1 MNNPLLTLLLL
12 PLLVG
17 ACGQHAE
24 SADMPG
30 AAAPAVSA
38 AEPPVRPAPPLPRQ
52 ARITVTFAAAP
63 VAATAR
69 IAPLLYNKTR
79 VLHFEEDDSPR
90 AVFTE
95 AYPLFQGGKSP
106 TGQVFPGLRFTD
118 GCGHPRPYTGAVAIN
133 GHNPSYNNT
142 EWLSDGMGH
151 DAGKLVWAQVQTLLN
166 HGWDVENHS
175 DLHTPD
181 NPARQLADLDVLIAK
196 HLNGYQPSVFVV
208 PTNFAG
214 YPTAAFEAGYLA
226 VTSASQ
232 GDQYPMLNPYNE
244 QRIALSSLPVP
255 PDKFVYRRYNADLA
269 AGETSGALITRL
281 NRLSDDLMAPGEP
294 ATEGYLQRVF
304 THGIDLNVLTTWMNH
319 TQAIARDQ
327 LWVTTLREFD
337 EYRRTSHEV
346 KKTETLRGNTL
357 TIGLNYSGVHP
368 RTRFPSL
375 TLLLDTP
382 GVIANV
388 SVTGADSISYN
399 KATKM
404 VNVFRH

>member
-1 MNNPLLTLLLL
+1 MKHSLLTLLLV
-12 PLLVG
+12 PLFSG

-24 SADMPG
+24 SAGAD
-30 AAAPAVSA
+30 AAAANIA
-38 AEPPVRPAPPLPRQ
+38 QPPVRPVPPLPRQ
-52 ARITVTFAAAP
+52 ARITVTFASAP
-63 VAATAR
+63 AAATSR

-79 VLHFEEDDSPR
+79 VLHFEEDDSPV

-95 AYPLFQGGKSP
+95 AYPLFQGGKAA
-106 TGQVFPGLRFTD
+106 TGQAFPGLRFTD
-118 GCGHPRPYTGAVAIN
+118 GCGHARPYTAAVAIN

-142 EWLSDGMGH
+142 EWLDDGLGH
-151 DAGKLVWAQVQTLLN
+151 DSGKLVWAQAQTLLN

-175 DLHTPD
+175 DLHTAD
-181 NPARQLADLDVLIAK
+181 NPVRQLADLDALIAK
-196 HLNGYQPSVFVV
+196 HLNGYKPSVFVV

-232 GDQYPMLNPYNE
+232 GDQFLMLNPYND
-244 QRIALSSLPVP
+244 QRIPLSSLPVP

-281 NRLSDDLMAPGEP
+281 NRLSDDLMAPGNP
-294 ATEGYLQRVF
+294 AAELYLQRVF
-304 THGIDLNVLTTWMNH
+304 THGIDLNVLTAWMNH
-319 TQAIARDQ
+319 TQAIAHDQ

-357 TIGLNYSGVHP
+357 TIDLDYIGVHP
-368 RTRFPSL
+368 LTRFPSL

-382 GVIANV
+382 GTIANV
-388 SVTGADSISYN
+388 TVTGADSSSFN
-399 KATKM
+399 RATKL
-404 VNVFRH
+404 VNIFRH